1 MGTHPIFESDFDCL
15 TDEFVE
21 FILVQS
27 VMILIRWILFFGI
40 LCRSQEVVDDSGRL
54 SDNEIEKEPE
64 AGRFDEEIIEDKKVE
79 EILSSDEGE
88 ANLIQ
93 DPIGEMATGD
103 EANEA
108 ETLTSAR
115 IAFIL
120 FVLAICILCVH
131 YLIAKK
137 LHHVPESVS
146 VVFIGA
152 IVGFIGKILNQ
163 NGQASYIQE
172 EMLSPQAFFVVLLP
186 PIIFEAGYSLHKGNF
201 FQNLGSI
208 VIFAVFGTIISTLLV
223 GLGLFLLG
231 AGGVTMQL
239 RLTDALAF
247 GALIS
252 AVDPVAT
259 LAIFSAMDV
268 EPVLNM
274 LVFGESILNDAV
286 SIVLCNIMI
295 KLGKDTTDAGF
306 GVLLSALVEFS
317 QLMVLSAFLGIFSA
331 LVCALVLK
339 HIDLR
344 RNPSL
349 EFGMMLAFSYFP
361 YCCAEAL
368 DLSGITSILFAGIV
382 MSHYAHQNLSL
393 VTQINVQNAFRA
405 MAFLAETSVFAYLG
419 MAIFSFQ
426 HKLVPSFLIWTI
438 ILILIGRAVNIFPI
452 SWFLNN
458 FRETRITRKMQFV
471 MWFSGLRGAIAYA
484 VSLHLDIADQD
495 QRRAIITTSLCVVLF
510 TILVL
515 GGSTYPLVKWLKIS
529 ASRKYDLR
537 GSDSWTEFTK
547 LWTRL
552 RDNFTLSKTEEYGS
566 AIDSEV
572 PNELGSDEED
582 PGSDDGEGHLMNPP
596 TEKLTRKRSKPAEL
610 KPLTGFAW
618 VDARYLYPFFTRRIT
633 REELSQN
640 RHQMRQLTSKWYQE
654 VRDHHHESDYT
665 NEL

>member
-15 TDEFVE
+15 TDGFIE

-27 VMILIRWILFFGI
+27 VMILVRWILFFAI
-40 LCRSQEVVDDSGRL
+40 LCRSQEVVDSGL
-54 SDNEIEKEPE
+54 SDNQIEQEPE

-93 DPIGEMATGD
+93 DPIEEMATGD

-152 IVGFIGKILNQ
+152 IVGLIGKILNQ
-163 NGQASYIQE
+163 NGQASYTQE

-426 HKLVPSFLIWTI
+426 HKLVPPFLIWTI

-529 ASRKYDLR
+529 ASR
-537 GSDSWTEFTK
+537 
-547 LWTRL
+547 
-552 RDNFTLSKTEEYGS
+552 DNFTLSKTEEYGS

-582 PGSDDGEGHLMNPP
+582 PGSDDGEGHMMNPP
-596 TEKLTRKRSKPAEL
+596 TEKLVRKRSKPAEL

-618 VDARYLYPFFTRRIT
+618 VDARYLYPFFYSSYHSRRI
-633 REELSQN
+633 ESES
-640 RHQMRQLTSKWYQE
+640 TS
-654 VRDHHHESDYT
+654 
-665 NEL
+665 NETTDFKMVSRSKR

>member
-1 MGTHPIFESDFDCL
+1 
-15 TDEFVE
+15 
-21 FILVQS
+21 
-27 VMILIRWILFFGI
+27 MISKWIL
-40 LCRSQEVVDDSGRL
+40 LVLL
-54 SDNEIEKEPE
+54 STTVSSEGEQLVEQQNDPPESPSSEPIEPFEK
-64 AGRFDEEIIEDKKVE
+64 GRFDDDQVEKIIKSEDDIVVV
-79 EILSSDEGE
+79 DEDS
-88 ANLIQ
+88 A
-93 DPIGEMATGD
+93 DPIDTMKTGEK
-103 EANEA
+103 ANQE

-120 FVLAICILCVH
+120 FVLVVCILCVH

-152 IVGFIGKILNQ
+152 IIGFIGKLLSQ
-163 NGQASYIQE
+163 SGQASYLQE

-208 VIFAVFGTIISTLLV
+208 IIFAVFGTMISTLLV
-223 GLGLFLLG
+223 GLGLYLLG
-231 AGGVTMQL
+231 AGGVTMEL

-295 KLGKDTTDAGF
+295 KLGKSSTSDAGF
-306 GVLLSALVEFS
+306 AVLISALAQFTQLMILSAI
-317 QLMVLSAFLGIFSA
+317 LGTVSS
-331 LVCALVLK
+331 LLCALILK
-339 HIDLR
+339 HVDLR

-349 EFGMMLAFSYFP
+349 EFGMMLIGSYFP

-426 HKLVPSFLIWTI
+426 HKLIPSFLIWTI
-438 ILILIGRAVNIFPI
+438 ILILLGRALNIFPLCYFI
-452 SWFLNN
+452 NH
-458 FRETRITRKMQFV
+458 FRDTRITRKMQFV

-484 VSLHLDIADQD
+484 VSLHLDIADQE

-515 GGSTYPLVKWLKIS
+515 GGSTYPLVKWLNVS
-529 ASRKYDLR
+529 A
-537 GSDSWTEFTK
+537 
-547 LWTRL
+547 TRE
-552 RDNFTLSKTEEYGS
+552 NFTLSKTEEYGS

-572 PNELGSDEED
+572 PTNELGSDDDEAHR
-582 PGSDDGEGHLMNPP
+582 SDDGEGHIMGSSDS
-596 TEKLTRKRSKPAEL
+596 TRKSKKAKMRLAKEREL

-618 VDARYLYPFFTRRIT
+618 VDARYLYPFFTRRVT
-633 REELSQN
+633 REELAQN

-654 VRDHHHESDYT
+654 VSEHHHGSDDCASDI
-665 NEL
+665 L

>member
-15 TDEFVE
+15 TDGFIE

-27 VMILIRWILFFGI
+27 VMILVRWILFFAI
-40 LCRSQEVVDDSGRL
+40 LCRSQEVVDSGL
-54 SDNEIEKEPE
+54 SDNQIEQEPE

-93 DPIGEMATGD
+93 DPIEEMATGD

-152 IVGFIGKILNQ
+152 IVGLIGKILNQ
-163 NGQASYIQE
+163 NGQASYTQE

-405 MAFLAETSVFAYLG
+405 MSFLAETSVFAYLG

-529 ASRKYDLR
+529 ASSKKYDLR
-537 GSDSWTEFTK
+537 GSDSWTQFTQ

-582 PGSDDGEGHLMNPP
+582 PGSDDGEGHMMNPP
-596 TEKLTRKRSKPAEL
+596 TEKLVRKRSKPAEL

-654 VRDHHHESDYT
+654 VREHHHESDYT

>member
-15 TDEFVE
+15 TDGFIE

-27 VMILIRWILFFGI
+27 VMILVRWILFFAI
-40 LCRSQEVVDDSGRL
+40 LCRSQEVVDSGL
-54 SDNEIEKEPE
+54 SDNQIEQEPE

-79 EILSSDEGE
+79 EILSS
-88 ANLIQ
+88 
-93 DPIGEMATGD
+93 
-103 EANEA
+103 NEA

-152 IVGFIGKILNQ
+152 IVGLIGKILNQ

-201 FQNLGSI
+201 FQYLGSI

-231 AGGVTMQL
+231 AGGVTMEL

-382 MSHYAHQNLSL
+382 MSHYAHQNLSP

-405 MAFLAETSVFAYLG
+405 MSFLAETSVFAYLG

-529 ASRKYDLR
+529 ASSIRKYDLR

-596 TEKLTRKRSKPAEL
+596 TEKLVRKRSKPAEL

-633 REELSQN
+633 REELSP
-640 RHQMRQLTSKWYQE
+640 
-654 VRDHHHESDYT
+654 
-665 NEL
+665 

>member
-15 TDEFVE
+15 TDGFIE

-27 VMILIRWILFFGI
+27 VMILVRWILFFAI
-40 LCRSQEVVDDSGRL
+40 LCRSQEVVDSGL
-54 SDNEIEKEPE
+54 SDNQIEQEPE

-93 DPIGEMATGD
+93 DPIEEMATGD

-152 IVGFIGKILNQ
+152 IVGLIGKILNQ
-163 NGQASYIQE
+163 NGQASYTQE

-247 GALIS
+247 GAPIS

-295 KLGKDTTDAGF
+295 KLGKDTTDALF

-405 MAFLAETSVFAYLG
+405 MSFLAETSVLAYLG

-529 ASRKYDLR
+529 ASSIRKYDLR

-596 TEKLTRKRSKPAEL
+596 TEKLVRKRSKPAEL

-654 VRDHHHESDYT
+654 VREHHHESDYT

>member
-1 MGTHPIFESDFDCL
+1 MKTLFK
-15 TDEFVE
+15 
-21 FILVQS
+21 
-27 VMILIRWILFFGI
+27 WILFVLLSTVACEGEVVEQLPAEPESPESAHLEQGRFNDDQVEKI
-40 LCRSQEVVDDSGRL
+40 IESEDDIVVDDG
-54 SDNEIEKEPE
+54 D
-64 AGRFDEEIIEDKKVE
+64 AVD
-79 EILSSDEGE
+79 
-88 ANLIQ
+88 
-93 DPIGEMATGD
+93 DPIDAIETGET
-103 EANEA
+103 ANQE
-108 ETLTSAR
+108 ESLTSAR

-120 FVLAICILCVH
+120 FVLVVCILCVH

-152 IVGFIGKILNQ
+152 IIGFIGKLLSQ
-163 NGQASYIQE
+163 SGQASYIQE

-208 VIFAVFGTIISTLLV
+208 IIFAVFGTMISTLLV
-223 GLGLFLLG
+223 GLGLYLLG
-231 AGGVTMQL
+231 AGGVTMEL

-295 KLGKDTTDAGF
+295 KLGKSSTDAGF
-306 GVLLSALVEFS
+306 TVLLSALAQFT
-317 QLMVLSAFLGIFSA
+317 QLMILSAILGTVSA
-331 LVCALVLK
+331 LLCALVLK
-339 HIDLR
+339 HVDLR

-349 EFGMMLAFSYFP
+349 EFGMMLVGSYFP

-426 HKLVPSFLIWTI
+426 HRLIPSFLIWTI
-438 ILILIGRAVNIFPI
+438 ILILLGRALNIYPLSYFI
-452 SWFLNN
+452 NH
-458 FRETRITRKMQFV
+458 FRDTRITRKMQFV

-484 VSLHLDIADQD
+484 VSLHLDIEDQEH
-495 QRRAIITTSLCVVLF
+495 RRAIITTSLCVVLF

-515 GGSTYPLVKWLKIS
+515 GGSTYPLVKWLNVS
-529 ASRKYDLR
+529 ATRFYDWGDFINL
-537 GSDSWTEFTK
+537 DY
-547 LWTRL
+547 TRIWYEI
-552 RDNFTLSKTEEYGS
+552 RENFTLSKTEEYGS

-572 PNELGSDEED
+572 PTNELGSDEEENR
-582 PGSDDGEGHLMNPP
+582 SDDGEGHIMGG
-596 TEKLTRKRSKPAEL
+596 ESTRKKKSKRLAKERDL

-618 VDARYLYPFFTRRIT
+618 VDARYLYPFFTRRVT
-633 REELSQN
+633 REELAQN

-654 VRDHHHESDYT
+654 VSEHHHGSDCASDI
-665 NEL
+665 L

>member
-15 TDEFVE
+15 TDGFIE

-27 VMILIRWILFFGI
+27 VMILVRWILFFAI
-40 LCRSQEVVDDSGRL
+40 LCRSQEVVDSGL
-54 SDNEIEKEPE
+54 SDNQIEQEPE

-93 DPIGEMATGD
+93 DPIEEMATGD

-405 MAFLAETSVFAYLG
+405 MSFLAETSVFAYLG

-529 ASRKYDLR
+529 ASSKKYDLR
-537 GSDSWTEFTK
+537 GSDSWTQFTQ

-582 PGSDDGEGHLMNPP
+582 PGSDDGEGHMMNPP
-596 TEKLTRKRSKPAEL
+596 TEKLVRKRSKPAEL

-654 VRDHHHESDYT
+654 VREHHHESDYT

>member
-15 TDEFVE
+15 TDGFIE

-27 VMILIRWILFFGI
+27 VMILVRWILFFAI
-40 LCRSQEVVDDSGRL
+40 LCRSQEVVDSGL
-54 SDNEIEKEPE
+54 SDNQIEQEPE

-79 EILSSDEGE
+79 EILSS
-88 ANLIQ
+88 
-93 DPIGEMATGD
+93 
-103 EANEA
+103 NEA

-152 IVGFIGKILNQ
+152 IVGLIGKILNQ

-201 FQNLGSI
+201 FQYLGSI
-208 VIFAVFGTIISTLLV
+208 IIFAVFGTMISTLLV
-223 GLGLFLLG
+223 GLGLYLLG
-231 AGGVTMQL
+231 AGGVTMEL

-306 GVLLSALVEFS
+306 GVLLSAPVEFS

-405 MAFLAETSVFAYLG
+405 MSFLAETSVFAYLG

-484 VSLHLDIADQD
+484 VSLHLDITDQD

-529 ASRKYDLR
+529 AS
-537 GSDSWTEFTK
+537 
-547 LWTRL
+547 

-596 TEKLTRKRSKPAEL
+596 TEKLVRKRSKPAEL

-654 VRDHHHESDYT
+654 VREHHHESDYT